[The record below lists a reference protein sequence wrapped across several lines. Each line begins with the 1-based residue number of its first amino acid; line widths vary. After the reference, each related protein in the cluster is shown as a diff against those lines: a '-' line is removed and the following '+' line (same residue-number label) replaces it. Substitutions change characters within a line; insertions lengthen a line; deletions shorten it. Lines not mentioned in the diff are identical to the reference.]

1 MTKLKSESQDRHLAV
16 VVLAAGRSTRM
27 GSDLP
32 KVLHPLAGLPILCH
46 VDANVAALNPDRTIL
61 VVAPD
66 GEELGTAVAG
76 SVLVV
81 QTEPNGTAD
90 AVERSAAELDG
101 FDGDVLI
108 VYGDSPFLSS
118 GTMQSM
124 LDVRRAPDGPA
135 VVVLGFESEVPGRY
149 GRLVLDADGGL
160 AEIVEAAE
168 ATPAQLTTHL
178 CNSGMMVVDGA
189 HLYGLLAEVRANNV
203 NKERY
208 LTDIV
213 RFARDRGLGCAF
225 VSGIEDELMGIDTRA
240 DLAIAEANIQTRL
253 RAAAMAG
260 GATLIDPQTVFFSF
274 DTSIG
279 RDVIIEPGVF
289 FGPGVSIGDG
299 AHIRA
304 YSHVEGAEIGEGVS
318 VGPFA
323 RLRPGTRLKARS
335 RVGSFVEAKNSTLGE
350 GAKANHLTY
359 LGEADVGSG
368 ANIGAGTITCN
379 YDGFAKSTTVIGKG
393 AFVGSNTALVAPVS
407 IGAGA
412 VVGAGSTITKDVA
425 ENALALAR
433 ARQTESPGWAEKRR
447 TKRAPGDT
455 D

>member
-1 MTKLKSESQDRHLAV
+1 MTKLKSELQDRQLAV

-46 VDANVAALNPDRTIL
+46 VDTNVAALNPDRTIL
-61 VVAPD
+61 VIAPG
-66 GEELGTAVAG
+66 GEELATAVAG

-118 GTMQSM
+118 GTMESM

-135 VVVLGFESEVPGRY
+135 VVVLGFESEAPGRY

-168 ATPAQLTTHL
+168 ATPAQLTAHL

-203 NKERY
+203 KKERY

-213 RFARDRGLGCAF
+213 RFARDGGLGCAF
-225 VSGIEDELMGIDTRA
+225 VSGAEDELMGIDTRA

-253 RAAAMAG
+253 RVAAMAG

-274 DTSIG
+274 DTRIG

-304 YSHVEGAEIGEGVS
+304 YSHVEGAEIGEGAS

-323 RLRPGTRLKARS
+323 RLRPGTRLKAGAH
-335 RVGSFVEAKNSTLGE
+335 VGSFVEAKNSTLGE
-350 GAKANHLTY
+350 DAKANHLTY
-359 LGEADVGSG
+359 LGDADIGSG

-379 YDGFAKSTTVIGKG
+379 YDGFAKSTTVIGQG
-393 AFVGSNTALVAPVS
+393 AFIGSNTALVAPVS

-425 ENALALAR
+425 EDALAVAR
-433 ARQTESPGWAEKRR
+433 ARQTESPAWAAKRR
-447 TKRAPGDT
+447 AKHTPGDT